1 MRVSQARGSVDR
13 GLMCVPPPRGAEGQ
27 GNNSGGEGGVE
38 EVGQWS
44 CNHMS
49 CAAAHLFLAVPITPA
64 TRCRN
69 GPEVNQVARTPL
81 SVVRGLRVF
90 TQPRGD
96 AARCSRVPGVQ
107 LRVESRGLWPD
118 LSPFHGG
125 PRPRQSLVTWA
136 FVTGVS
142 SMRMECAASVGRAA
156 GALPFAC
163 SLGLYPSVSL
173 SLSLC
178 PSRCLCVFLSLSLC
192 PSVLSL
198 SLCLCLCVSES
209 LPLCLCLSHMLTL

>member
-1 MRVSQARGSVDR
+1 
-13 GLMCVPPPRGAEGQ
+13 MCVPPPRGAEVQ

-81 SVVRGLRVF
+81 SVVRGLRVL

-96 AARCSRVPGVQ
+96 AARCSRIPGVQ

-136 FVTGVS
+136 FVTGVL
-142 SMRMECAASVGRAA
+142 SMRMECEEVCRQCGAGSRGFAVCLFSWSLSLCVSVSVS
-156 GALPFAC
+156 LSFSLSLCVSLSVSVSLC
-163 SLGLYPSVSL
+163 SVSISL

-178 PSRCLCVFLSLSLC
+178 L
-192 PSVLSL
+192 
-198 SLCLCLCVSES
+198 
-209 LPLCLCLSHMLTL
+209 